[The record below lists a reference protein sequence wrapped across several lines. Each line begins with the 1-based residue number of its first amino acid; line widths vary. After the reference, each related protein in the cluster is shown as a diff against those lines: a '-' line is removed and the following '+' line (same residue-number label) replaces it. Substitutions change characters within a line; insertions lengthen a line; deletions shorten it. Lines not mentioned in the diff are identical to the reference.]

1 VTACAD
7 LYDAVEAKEVTHG
20 SYDDL
25 NAAVAAAGW
34 RGTERRAW
42 SRRTGDISMLEAVT
56 LALWGA
62 RQSINYDVMQSAW

>member
-34 RGTERRAW
+34 RGTERRVW
-42 SRRTGDISMLEAVT
+42 SRRTGDVSMLEAAT
-56 LALWGA
+56 LALWGPT
-62 RQSINYDVMQSAW
+62 